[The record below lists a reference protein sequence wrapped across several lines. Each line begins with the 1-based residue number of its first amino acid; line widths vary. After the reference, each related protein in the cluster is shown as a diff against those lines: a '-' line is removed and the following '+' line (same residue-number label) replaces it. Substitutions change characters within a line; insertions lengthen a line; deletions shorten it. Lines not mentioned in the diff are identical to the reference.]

1 MKERL
6 KAIAEQNG
14 VGWKDLGD
22 EDEFYFYIHFLHPH
36 DYMWHKQS
44 LLLSWKRT
52 EDGRLNWWED
62 WVFDGRHRV
71 SGPGY
76 PAYAVHPQEP
86 KSEEDFLAMVARGV
100 RDHIASYKQFKYRI
114 K

>member
-14 VGWKDLGD
+14 VGW
-22 EDEFYFYIHFLHPH
+22 EDNGEKVKFFIQFLHPH
-36 DYMWHKQS
+36 DFMWHGLS
-44 LLLSWKRT
+44 LLLWWKSN
-52 EDGRLNWWED
+52 EDGTLNWWED
-62 WVFDGRHRV
+62 WVFDCQHRV
-71 SGPGY
+71 VGPGY

-114 K
+114 R

>member
-14 VGWKDLGD
+14 VGWNDLGD
-22 EDEFYFYIHFLHPH
+22 EVEFYIHFFPSD
-36 DYMWHKQS
+36 DYMWHKRS
-44 LLLSWKRT
+44 LLLKWKRT
-52 EDGRLNWWED
+52 AEGKLNWWED
-62 WVFDGRHRV
+62 WVFDGRHSV

-86 KSEEDFLAMVARGV
+86 KSEDEFLAMVARGV
-100 RDHIASYKQFKYRI
+100 KDHIAYLKQFKYRI